1 MVAVMDNNK
10 AVLRW
15 HGQKEAAADSR
26 RNNQIKTTVAAVV
39 AGGDSGRICVMA
51 TIDNGSNGR
60 Q

>member
-26 RNNQIKTTVAAVV
+26 GNNQIKTTAAAAA
-39 AGGDSGRICVMA
+39 AGGDGGHMHVMA
-51 TIDNGSNGR
+51 TIDNGSNG
-60 Q
+60 QQ

>member
-1 MVAVMDNNK
+1 MAVVMDNDK
-10 AVLRW
+10 AMLRW

-26 RNNQIKTTVAAVV
+26 RNNQIETTAAAAA
-39 AGGDSGRICVMA
+39 AGGDGGRTYVMA